1 MKSRLAETQHKSI
14 LGNDSELDQKVQ
26 KGKPQDF
33 DQHDR
38 KENASVHKA
47 VEKGIQENS
56 AIDWFK
62 VSHETKEVVPT

>member
-33 DQHDR
+33 D
-38 KENASVHKA
+38 
-47 VEKGIQENS
+47 
-56 AIDWFK
+56 
-62 VSHETKEVVPT
+62 